1 MFYSFIPNLTDYH
14 KKMFTQER
22 PGARYNLFYQAHPDL
37 AYEKFYDETP
47 NGIRIATGLLEIVNN
62 TKKPEAPAAF
72 SSDIQEKIKAYQPFE
87 LYDFQIQATID
98 ALYCKRL
105 LIRAATGSGKSAII
119 GMLAKILYLQGKK
132 GMILVPNISLVEQFS
147 ADLDNYNLQI
157 PYSLIGG
164 KNKGSMD
171 APLIISTWQSRYRDK
186 QPLKDIDYLIIDE
199 AHQAKAKEIFDIAKS
214 CKNAEY
220 IIGLTGTIPQN
231 QYDFLKIVS
240 VFGIPKSYISPR
252 QLIDAGLGTKIK
264 IFLHYYNNI
273 ENNFLE
279 YQSALNHIV
288 KDHKRCLYITNL
300 AKSLKGN
307 TIILTSRNEHAY
319 RLFKMLMPCET
330 DEKSYKDLT
339 LQNHYNIFFI
349 NGNIDGTQR
358 ELVRNILETRENA
371 ILVSNY
377 SVLSTG
383 VNIKNLHNL
392 IFASPLK
399 SYILITQSLGRLIR
413 LHNSKTEVQVHDIC
427 DSIGFFVK
435 QKLDRIR
442 DCYKPQNYEIFEC
455 QERQERQECWDS
467 QNNSL
472 K

>member
-1 MFYSFIPNLTDYH
+1 MFYTYIKELSDYH
-14 KKMFTQER
+14 KKMFTQEK
-22 PGARYNLFYQAHPDL
+22 PGSRYNLFYQAHPHL
-37 AYEKFYDETP
+37 AIEKFYDIMPE
-47 NGIRIATGLLEIVNN
+47 GIRIAAGLLEIV
-62 TKKPEAPAAF
+62 TGAPKPDAPDDF
-72 SSDIQEKIKAYQPFE
+72 KRDIQEKIKAYEPFK

-119 GMLAKILYLQGKK
+119 GMLAKILYLQGKR

-157 PYSLIGG
+157 PYTLIGG
-164 KNKGSMD
+164 KNKGSLD
-171 APLIISTWQSRYRDK
+171 SPLTISTWQSRYRDK

-214 CKNAEY
+214 CVNAEY

-264 IFLHYYNNI
+264 IYLHNYNNP
-273 ENNFLE
+273 ELNFLD
-279 YQSALNHIV
+279 YQKALS
-288 KDHKRCLYITNL
+288 YIIKEPQRNAYIAKL
-300 AKSLKGN
+300 AKSLNGN

-330 DEKSYKDLT
+330 DEKSYKDLA

-349 NGNIDGTQR
+349 NGNIDGNQR
-358 ELVRNILETRENA
+358 ELIRNILETRNNA

-392 IFASPLK
+392 IFASPMK

-413 LHNSKTEVQVHDIC
+413 LHESKTEVQVHDIC

-442 DCYKPQNYEIFEC
+442 DCYKPQNYEICEC
-455 QERQERQECWDS
+455 RES
-467 QNNSL
+467 
-472 K
+472 